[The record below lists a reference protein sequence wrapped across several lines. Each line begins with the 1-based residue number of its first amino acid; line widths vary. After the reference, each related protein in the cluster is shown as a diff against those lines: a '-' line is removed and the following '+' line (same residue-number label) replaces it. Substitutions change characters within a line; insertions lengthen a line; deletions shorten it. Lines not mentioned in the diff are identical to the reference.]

1 MKWMTRAPHLGG
13 ALCGVS
19 LLGVALVGG
28 GCGGGAP
35 KLEIEPAPA
44 PPLLEWNRDASPEE
58 QMPALRQRAEHFEE
72 EPFWPCELGRMSLA
86 ADSFA
91 VADAAFTRAL
101 ERDPAHVPSASLR
114 ASLRH
119 RTGRDETSL
128 EELASFETALL
139 TEGRTWP
146 AELELARA
154 LHLTALGQFS
164 ETRTSLARAPRLRA
178 SDGGSIDAAQLASIT
193 AYIELAGDDPRS
205 ATGPA
210 QDAASADPEGPMQQN
225 NLGIT
230 QLIAGDPERARDSFL
245 HATQLDPTLPGPL
258 YNLAITEQFYFFDS
272 SAAREWYERYLTLDE
287 SDPDNL
293 RSVLGPRVA
302 VTESTR

>member
-1 MKWMTRAPHLGG
+1 MRWMTRAP
-13 ALCGVS
+13 
-19 LLGVALVGG
+19 LLRVALIAVLLVGA

-35 KLEIEPAPA
+35 KLTVEPTPAPR
-44 PPLLEWNRDASPEE
+44 LLDWNREASPQE
-58 QMPALRQRAEHFEE
+58 QMPALRERTEQFDE
-72 EPFWPCELGRMSLA
+72 EPFWPCELGRMALA

-128 EELASFETALL
+128 EELATFETALL
-139 TEGRTWP
+139 TEGGAWP

-154 LHLTALGQFS
+154 LHLAALGRFS
-164 ETRTSLARAPRLRA
+164 EARTSLARAPRLRTGG
-178 SDGGSIDAAQLASIT
+178 GGSLEAAQLASIT
-193 AYIELAGDDPRS
+193 AYIELAGDDPRG
-205 ATGPA
+205 AAGPA
-210 QDAASADPEGPMQQN
+210 QDAASADPDGPVQQN

-230 QLIAGDPERARDSFL
+230 QLIAGDPERARESFL
-245 HATQLDPTLPGPL
+245 QAAERDPTLPGPL
-258 YNLAITEQFYFFDS
+258 YNLAITEQFYFFDP
-272 SAAREWYERYLTLDE
+272 SAAREWFERYLTLDE